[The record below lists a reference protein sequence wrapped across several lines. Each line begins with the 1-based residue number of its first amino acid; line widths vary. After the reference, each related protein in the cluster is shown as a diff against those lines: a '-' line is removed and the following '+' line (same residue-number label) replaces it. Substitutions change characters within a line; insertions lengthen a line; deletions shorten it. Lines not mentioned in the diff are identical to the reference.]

1 MSVNSEAVVSKP
13 KSGLSVDWWAVLLAV
28 VLAVLVRFGVLQHI
42 PW

>member
-1 MSVNSEAVVSKP
+1 MANETDVKKRSL
-13 KSGLSVDWWAVLLAV
+13 LSVDGWAVLLAV